1 MPGSSGS
8 TAGMPGMPGQS
19 GSQSGRAGSP
29 GSQPGAGSEGRDEG
43 QVAGT
48 DGGSQ
53 NGNGNDGSSSAQ
65 GQGSGDMAGTGNAGG
80 GQEGSGTGGSGASG
94 TVAGT
99 GTGGMGGGMGRV
111 SVLDERL
118 NESFRVFDGM
128 IIGERERAQQE
139 ADAAGAAVMG
149 TGGGGAGE
157 GEGEDGRYGED
168 ILAGVLVA
176 GGSDNSTG
184 GGILPAGGRNRE
196 GEFSHSEQALY
207 PVPEDIPDGNDDDV
221 VARQLREAAMAE
233 ADPELRERLWDEYR
247 RYTGLPIPDAE

>member
-1 MPGSSGS
+1 
-8 TAGMPGMPGQS
+8 MPGQS
-19 GSQSGRAGSP
+19 GSQGGSTGSSGTQSGD
-29 GSQPGAGSEGRDEG
+29 GSEGNGEG
-43 QVAGT
+43 QVAGSNN
-48 DGGSQ
+48 GSQ
-53 NGNGNDGSSSAQ
+53 NGTGVEGSSGSADGS
-65 GQGSGDMAGTGNAGG
+65 GNGEMAGTGTTGAGG
-80 GQEGSGTGGSGASG
+80 NQNGSGGAAGSQGNGTMAS
-94 TVAGT
+94 T
-99 GTGGMGGGMGRV
+99 GTGGMGGGGGGMGRV

-157 GEGEDGRYGED
+157 GEGEDGSYGED

-196 GEFSHSEQALY
+196 GEFSHSDQALY

-221 VARQLREAAMAE
+221 VGRQLREAAMAE

-247 RYTGLPIPDAE
+247 RYTGLPIPDSE

>member
-1 MPGSSGS
+1 
-8 TAGMPGMPGQS
+8 
-19 GSQSGRAGSP
+19 
-29 GSQPGAGSEGRDEG
+29 
-43 QVAGT
+43 
-48 DGGSQ
+48 
-53 NGNGNDGSSSAQ
+53 
-65 GQGSGDMAGTGNAGG
+65 MAGTGTAGAGG
-80 GQEGSGTGGSGASG
+80 NQDGSGGAGGSQGNG
-94 TVAGT
+94 TMAGT
-99 GTGGMGGGMGRV
+99 GTGGTGGGGGGMGRV

-247 RYTGLPIPDAE
+247 RYTGLPIPDSE